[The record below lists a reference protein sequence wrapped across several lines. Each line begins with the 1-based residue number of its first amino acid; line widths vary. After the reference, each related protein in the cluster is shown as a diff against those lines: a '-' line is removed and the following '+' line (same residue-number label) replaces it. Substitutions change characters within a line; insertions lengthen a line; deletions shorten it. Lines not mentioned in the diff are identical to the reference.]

1 MNGAR
6 LFGSSS
12 PVRWV
17 ILLTTVVVME
27 SLQLRHQQHL
37 ARDGAIV
44 PRRLGAEEALLVS
57 QKFQLMEEQFS
68 QALDNDRCAPQ
79 MCAPSA
85 QVNLG
90 QADAFFDAME
100 NDHLKVRLLTPQC
113 CCPWIRS
120 RDYIRRHVVMCV

>member
-1 MNGAR
+1 MICAP
-6 LFGSSS
+6 LLGSS
-12 PVRWV
+12 PFGWAFF
-17 ILLTTVVVME
+17 LTVVVVIVE
-27 SLQLRHQQHL
+27 PLQLRHQQHL

-100 NDHLKVRLLTPQC
+100 NDHLKVRTMIHSLFVRGYTFTYYHGLL
-113 CCPWIRS
+113 
-120 RDYIRRHVVMCV
+120 